1 MGAVVAVE
9 GLWEGTEGGRES
21 EEGMK
26 GVVSRARER
35 MRLIMCLA
43 NPSFSSTSSCRHDA
57 TYR

>member
-9 GLWEGTEGGRES
+9 GLWEGREGEHES

-35 MRLIMCLA
+35 MPTKMCLA
-43 NPSFSSTSSCRHDA
+43 NPSFSFATSFCHDA